1 MEVVSTREK
10 DVMDD
15 RTVLTASTNLNAV
28 NKFTSHFIYIF
39 LGRERFCVVFELA
52 CVDSFVRCFDL
63 RILLN
68 ICKNYLKV
76 WVVLDKI
83 GLCASPPP
91 VVDIYHTGIRCEL
104 EVGQYI
110 ENIVDILLS
119 AIYQQYFR
127 YIAIC

>member
-1 MEVVSTREK
+1 
-10 DVMDD
+10 
-15 RTVLTASTNLNAV
+15 
-28 NKFTSHFIYIF
+28 
-39 LGRERFCVVFELA
+39 VVFELA

-76 WVVLDKI
+76 WAVLDKI

-91 VVDIYHTGIRCEL
+91 VVDIYYTGIRCEL
-104 EVGQYI
+104 EVDQYI